1 MTYTTEDKI
10 AFVKSLYCPARQVAA
25 ETGCSWELILAQ
37 AAQETGWGE
46 KVLPGT
52 NNIFNIKAD
61 ARWNG
66 ESKVFHVW
74 EIVNGKKVWVDDPFR
89 VYPGVLDS
97 LRDRHR
103 FLAGNP
109 RYARAGLF
117 DPGVKGDLVKE
128 AEALKRAGYATDE
141 EYAKRLQEVYN
152 GRTMQRAIAAA
163 KADGCKGSLPTIDLR
178 VLDAA
183 RVPMA
188 NAKLKVTQ
196 GTRTIEFTTDADGRA
211 QIQAADPGGA
221 VVARVWSEHERQWV
235 AVSAG
240 NGTVE
245 PAIPMTMVTLIAPTI
260 TVTTSTDLHENS
272 KMPPAQNTPPGASTT
287 PAGEAKHGTY
297 SVRKGDTL
305 SRIAKAHSVSYVALA
320 QLNGIASP
328 YYIYPGQLIKI
339 PPGKSDLASSAAKP
353 GSKVDVIRS
362 LNEEDHPHTELMSGK
377 HTPWMEIAEG
387 EFRAGVRRRGGKHPD
402 QHILEY
408 FAATSTGRQKTD
420 SLAYCAAFANWCLT
434 RAGYKGSNSAM
445 AVSFANWGR
454 ATRGNKPAYGAVALV
469 RFPTGAHHVTFV
481 TGKARADGSRI
492 ATLGGNQG
500 HAHEVSHSSLPAAW
514 VVQYRLPSD
523 YLEMDE
529 DYQLKIAAVD
539 GAEMTAASTR

>member
-61 ARWNG
+61 ASWNG

-74 EIVNGKKVWVDDPFR
+74 ETVNGKTVWVDDPFR
-89 VYPGVLDS
+89 VYPNVLDS
-97 LRDRHR
+97 LRDRQK

-109 RYARAGLF
+109 RYAKAGLF
-117 DPGVKGDLVKE
+117 DPVVKGDLVKE
-128 AEALKRAGYATDE
+128 AEALKKAGYATDDQ
-141 EYAKRLQEVYN
+141 YAKRLQEVYR
-152 GRTMQRAIAAA
+152 GKTMQCAIAAA
-163 KADGCKGSLPTIDLR
+163 KAEGCKGSLPTIELR

-183 RVPMA
+183 RVPME

-196 GTRTIEFTTDADGRA
+196 GTKTIEFTTDVDGRA
-211 QIQAADPGGA
+211 QIQAAEPGGTL
-221 VVARVWSEHERQWV
+221 VARIWSEHERQWV
-235 AVSAG
+235 AVSTG
-240 NGTVE
+240 EGTVE
-245 PAIPMTMVTLIAPTI
+245 PAIPMTAVTLIAPTI
-260 TVTTSTDLHENS
+260 TVATSTDFHENS
-272 KMPPAQNTPPGASTT
+272 NVPPATKTPPDAST
-287 PAGEAKHGTY
+287 AQASDANYETY
-297 SVRKGDTL
+297 RVRKGDTL
-305 SRIAKAHSVSYVALA
+305 SRIAKAHSISYVALA
-320 QLNGIASP
+320 QLNEIASP
-328 YYIYPGQLIKI
+328 YYIYPGQFVKVPLNR
-339 PPGKSDLASSAAKP
+339 SDVTFTAVKP

-362 LNEEDHPHTELMSGK
+362 LDEEDHPHTELMSSK
-377 HTPWMEIAEG
+377 QAPWMEIAEG
-387 EFRAGVRRRGGKHPD
+387 EFKANVRRHGGKYPD
-402 QHILEY
+402 QHIREY
-408 FAATSTGRQKTD
+408 FDATSMGRQKTD

-434 RAGYKGSNSAM
+434 RAGHEGSHSAM
-445 AVSFANWGR
+445 AVSFAKWGR
-454 ATRGNKPAYGAVALV
+454 ATRGNKPVYGAVALV

-514 VVQYRLPSD
+514 VVHYRLPSD
-523 YLEMDE
+523 YLELDE
-529 DYQLKIAAVD
+529 DYELKIAGVD